1 MGAGCSAHA
10 PSSDPDVAAFG
21 RTPRGCRSPSYRDDC
36 SFFEGNR
43 AVKRIRGNK
52 ERRGGKAMPVQL
64 FTHVGICVA
73 DLDRSLRFYV
83 EALGF
88 SRREPDGV
96 VGTSIDPLV
105 ELDGVELE
113 FRFLTRDG
121 MSVELLHFVSPDPVG
136 PAGRRPMNQLGL
148 THFGLAITDLDAVVR
163 SIVEYGG
170 QVYPHTRVSYRVD
183 EDSPRIDSVYC
194 TDPDGVRLELMEFF
208 T

>member
-1 MGAGCSAHA
+1 
-10 PSSDPDVAAFG
+10 
-21 RTPRGCRSPSYRDDC
+21 
-36 SFFEGNR
+36 
-43 AVKRIRGNK
+43 
-52 ERRGGKAMPVQL
+52 MPVQL

-121 MSVELLHFVSPDPVG
+121 MSVELLHFISPDPVG
-136 PAGRRPMNQLGL
+136 PAGRRRMNQFGL
-148 THFGLAITDLDAVVR
+148 THFGLAITDLDAVAR

-183 EDSPRIDSVYC
+183 EDSPRIESVYC